1 MQPDVRHWRGRRKA
15 RTPAF
20 GGLEVGIGFSGT
32 CNEDSGELEGIAL
45 AGKRGLR
52 LTASLTANQVQ
63 HALGHAGRIKGRK
76 SIGDFRRRKAEEA
89 VLLCASRFSAH
100 ETAALNSSA
109 AFERRPLDQEVV

>member
-63 HALGHAGRIKGRK
+63 HALGTLGAL
-76 SIGDFRRRKAEEA
+76 KAE
-89 VLLCASRFSAH
+89 SR
-100 ETAALNSSA
+100 
-109 AFERRPLDQEVV
+109 